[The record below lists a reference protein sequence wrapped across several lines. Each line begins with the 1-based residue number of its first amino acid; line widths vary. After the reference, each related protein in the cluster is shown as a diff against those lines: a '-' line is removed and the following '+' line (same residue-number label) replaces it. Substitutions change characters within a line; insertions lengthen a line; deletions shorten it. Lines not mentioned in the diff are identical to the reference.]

1 MAPVTAV
8 VTGPVPLPCTC
19 VPLYRPCRASRP
31 HGAWPRGL
39 APVPLQY
46 FPIRDILWVLDA
58 HRADTR
64 KGSAPGQLNRC
75 LTHPQGNTT
84 TGHGILVRWQRHRG
98 TREAERSREK
108 QREGTMMTTAQYLM
122 ILRAAER
129 AQRQG
134 LRITTFGWVRD
145 HRAFWVTSASRP
157 GHEYLVEVLD
167 HTLTCTCQAYL
178 EGQYCKH
185 RALVHLELVRE
196 KQAAEVA
203 RVAAEAPAIAPEP
216 ANGHTCP
223 LCGDPDHISEE
234 AQHREV
240 GEDRWSLTPKGQALA
255 LWLQECRE
263 KAERTERRTT
273 AEAADPASRP
283 A

>member
-1 MAPVTAV
+1 
-8 VTGPVPLPCTC
+8 
-19 VPLYRPCRASRP
+19 
-31 HGAWPRGL
+31 
-39 APVPLQY
+39 
-46 FPIRDILWVLDA
+46 
-58 HRADTR
+58 
-64 KGSAPGQLNRC
+64 
-75 LTHPQGNTT
+75 
-84 TGHGILVRWQRHRG
+84 
-98 TREAERSREK
+98 
-108 QREGTMMTTAQYLM
+108 MTTAQYLM

-134 LRITTFGWVRD
+134 LHITTCGRVRD

-196 KQAAEVA
+196 KQAVDAAQQAAVA
-203 RVAAEAPAIAPEP
+203 SAPVTAPEP
-216 ANGHTCP
+216 DNGHTCP
-223 LCGDPDHISEE
+223 LCRNPDRISKE

-240 GEDRWSLTPKGQALA
+240 GEDRWSLTPKGHALA
-255 LWLQECRE
+255 LWLRECRE
-263 KAERTERRTT
+263 NAEHTERRTT
-273 AEAADPASRP
+273 AETADPASRP